1 MALDDKNEF
10 LKDFALPESG
20 DRQRFLVYLK
30 IVFLPIVVYVP
41 FVLGYFKVINFAVGL
56 HTIVMMGVILL
67 VALLFARHN
76 AEYGCCVFEQQ
87 SGEFKRELKDYI
99 MRTLLTIGKDTKSN
113 ASFDDFVE
121 NYSVGVRNENFA
133 GVGAGVFPMLG
144 ILGTFI
150 SIAITMPNFSSSDT
164 AALETEISTLLS
176 GVGTAFYVSIY
187 GIFLALW
194 WIFFERFGISRFKK
208 IVGRQKI
215 STKQFFWAPA
225 EINRRYMQESLG
237 SFQKIGKVFEY
248 VSNESF
254 FDELDHMVE
263 RKYKNFEKLLDTEKN
278 AIKLSGEHIKQT
290 MDTLLKTQRDQKD
303 LVRVHADIINVLHK
317 FNQHIE
323 EMQLKFGEQY
333 ARLQSFSDE
342 RIGKLERS
350 VGDFGGEINKFETSL
365 QIFSSEIL
373 EKQKQALEGFRRG
386 MLEGMNAFKEI
397 FVDEGNK
404 GDESLALI
412 EELKQSIAEI
422 DADANEALRKLEAN
436 VDGEPSTIALNIAAA
451 SDDSNLK
458 TDERES
464 ENADEN
470 QKSTPNTQALIAT
483 LRKDL
488 ADENK

>member
-1 MALDDKNEF
+1 MAIDDKNEF

-20 DRQRFLVYLK
+20 NRQRFLVYLK
-30 IVFLPIVVYVP
+30 IVLLPIAAYVP
-41 FVLGYFKVINFAVGL
+41 FVLGYFKIINFEVGL
-56 HTIVMMGVILL
+56 HTVVMMGVILL
-67 VALLFARHN
+67 VALLFARHS

-87 SGEFKRELKDYI
+87 NSEFKRELKDYI
-99 MRTLLTIGKDTKSN
+99 LRTLLTIGKDTKSN
-113 ASFDDFVE
+113 ANFDDFVAS
-121 NYSVGVRNENFA
+121 YTGDVRNENFA

-194 WIFFERFGISRFKK
+194 WIFFERFGLSRFKK

-215 STKQFFWAPA
+215 STKQFFWTSE

-237 SFQKIGKVFEY
+237 SFEKIGKVFEY

-254 FDELDHMVE
+254 FDELDRMVS
-263 RKYKNFEKLLDTEKN
+263 RKYDNFQNLLDTEKN

-290 MDTLLKTQRDQKD
+290 MDTLFKTGRDQKD

-317 FNQHIE
+317 FNQNIE
-323 EMQLKFGEQY
+323 EMQLKFSEQY
-333 ARLQSFSDE
+333 ARLQTFSDE
-342 RIGKLERS
+342 RVGKLEKT
-350 VGDFGGEINKFETSL
+350 VGTLGADINKFESNL
-365 QIFSSEIL
+365 KIFSAEIL
-373 EKQKQALEGFRRG
+373 EKQKQALDGFKRG
-386 MLEGMNAFKEI
+386 MVEGMSAFKEI
-397 FVDEGNK
+397 FADEGNK

-422 DADANEALRKLEAN
+422 DADANEALKKLEKNLGSN
-436 VDGEPSTIALNIAAA
+436 VAA
-451 SDDSNLK
+451 SENASGNSNLNMS
-458 TDERES
+458 DD

-470 QKSTPNTQALIAT
+470 QNPNSDAQALIAT
-483 LRKDL
+483 LRKDR